1 MTRLPTVIASIRC
14 HSTRCLERPPLSTL
28 LEVEELEYRRPAGR
42 PGADMEASAFSLKV
56 PRFSIDE
63 GERIAIAG
71 PSGSGKSSFLDL
83 VALLRPPTRVAR
95 IRLADV
101 DVATLWS
108 PARLDERVKLRAR
121 GIGYVLQTGG
131 LLPYL
136 SVLENVLL
144 SPRLLGRMDLTWVDG
159 LLETLG
165 VAALR
170 GRLPAALSLGERQR
184 VAIARAL
191 AHRPGL
197 VLADEPTASLD
208 ADNAERVFAL
218 LVSLCARF
226 GTGLIL
232 VSHDRELTRRHGLL
246 EVRCQRSGHGALIS
260 R

>member
-1 MTRLPTVIASIRC
+1 M
-14 HSTRCLERPPLSTL
+14 STL
-28 LEVEELEYRRPAGR
+28 LDVEALEYRRAAGR
-42 PGADMEASAFSLKV
+42 PGAAADATAFSLTV
-56 PRFSIDE
+56 PRFRIDE

-83 VALLRPPTRVAR
+83 VALLRPATRVSR
-95 IRLADV
+95 FRLADA
-101 DVATLWS
+101 DVTRLWR
-108 PARLDERVKLRAR
+108 PAQLDARVRLRAR
-121 GIGYVLQTGG
+121 SIGYVLQTGG

-136 SVLENVLL
+136 SVQENVLL
-144 SPRLLGRMDLTWVDG
+144 SPRLLGRMDLPWVES
-159 LLETLG
+159 LLEALG
-165 VAALR
+165 VAGLR
-170 GRLPAALSLGERQR
+170 ARLPAALSLGERQR

-218 LVSLCARF
+218 LVSLCSRF

-246 EVRCQRSGHGALIS
+246 EVRCQRSGHGAVIS